1 MVSLSGSIPWLSPPQ
16 VRVAEI
22 LRDTLG
28 ELLLL
33 PEEAARRVIYMRDI
47 YMLTSIYMVG
57 RARRRHPGGRPAD
70 PRCGL
75 LHI

>member
-1 MVSLSGSIPWLSPPQ
+1 MVSLSGSTPWLSPPQ

-47 YMLTSIYMVG
+47 YMLTRGADYQIVVLGIITADCPRIY
-57 RARRRHPGGRPAD
+57 GRP
-70 PRCGL
+70 R
-75 LHI
+75 